1 MSVLE
6 SAATV
11 EVLLPRPR
19 TAAQTWSGADG
30 DHSIAGSRVV
40 IVNNGWGSSD
50 DLAPVLERVLR
61 EDYAVAEV
69 THFRNLG
76 RGAEIVSARL
86 NPQEAPRGASME
98 FVREAARAGDVVL
111 TMLGN

>member
-1 MSVLE
+1 MTAIDTS
-6 SAATV
+6 TV

-19 TAAQTWSGADG
+19 MAAVSWSGADAS
-30 DHSIAGSRVV
+30 HSIAGSRIA

-61 EDYAVAEV
+61 SEYDVGEV
-69 THFRNLG
+69 THLRNLG
-76 RGAEIVSARL
+76 RGAEIGSGRL
-86 NPQEAPRGASME
+86 DPEQSPRGASTE